1 MFDVYTIYHNPR
13 CAKSRLTL
21 RLMRRKC
28 ESFYVVKYLDNPPS
42 AEFLL
47 TALEKLGRAAMVRR
61 NEDAYRECVYKREK
75 SIHDEELAQIM
86 AENPSIIQRPLV
98 VAPDGRMAMGRPP
111 ENIENI
117 L

>member
-28 ESFYVVKYLDNPPS
+28 EQFEVVKYLEHPPS
-42 AEFLL
+42 ADLL
-47 TALEKLGRAAMVRR
+47 LAALEKIGRPAMVRR
-61 NEDAYRECVYKREK
+61 NEDAYRDLVYKREN
-75 SIHDEELAQIM
+75 SLSNADLAQIM
-86 AENPSIIQRPLV
+86 VENPIIIQRPLV